1 MKENMKKTD
10 RWYRVPFVW
19 MVIVLP
25 LTAVV
30 GSFVSLALAIHSD
43 DGLVEDDYYKRGME
57 INRQL
62 DRDKAAAARGLEST
76 LDLDDAHHELRVRL
90 NARQGMAWPDNVT
103 LKLMHATRGGLDKT
117 ALLPRQPDGSY
128 RMPLPDFA
136 PGHWDVQIAAQDW
149 RLTGSLFVPRGERMV
164 TLRPALP

>member
-1 MKENMKKTD
+1 MKPTVQKNN

-19 MVIVLP
+19 MLIALP

-62 DRDKAAAARGLEST
+62 DRDKAAAAHGLEST
-76 LDLDDAHHELRVRL
+76 LDFDDAHHELQVRL
-90 NARQGMAWPDNVT
+90 NARQAMAWPDNIT
-103 LKLMHATRGGLDKT
+103 LKLMHATRAGLDKT
-117 ALLPRQPDGSY
+117 VLLPRQADGSY

-136 PGHWDVQIAAQDW
+136 PGHWNVQIAAQDW
-149 RLTGSLFVPRGERMV
+149 RLTGSLFVPRGERQLVM
-164 TLRPALP
+164 RPVSP

>member
-1 MKENMKKTD
+1 MNTTEGN

-19 MVIVLP
+19 LLIGLP

-76 LDLDDAHHELRVRL
+76 LDFDDAHHELRVRL
-90 NARQGMAWPDNVT
+90 NARQAMAWPDNVT
-103 LKLMHATRGGLDKT
+103 LKLMHATRAGLDKT
-117 ALLPRQPDGSY
+117 VLLPRQADGSY
-128 RMPLPDFA
+128 RMPLPDLA
-136 PGHWDVQIAAQDW
+136 PGHWNVQIAAQDW
-149 RLTGSLFVPRGERMV
+149 RLTGSLFVPRGERQLVM
-164 TLRPALP
+164 RPVSP

>member
-1 MKENMKKTD
+1 MKKTD
-10 RWYRVPFVW
+10 RWYQFPFVW
-19 MVIVLP
+19 MLIALP

-62 DRDKAAAARGLEST
+62 DRDKAAAAHGLTST
-76 LDLDDAHHELRVRL
+76 LDFDDAHHELRVRL
-90 NARQGMAWPDNVT
+90 AARQAIAWPDNIT

-117 ALLPRQPDGSY
+117 ALLPRQSDGSY
-128 RMPLPDFA
+128 RMPLPDLA

-149 RLTGSLFVPRGERMV
+149 RLTGSLFVPRGERV
-164 TLRPALP
+164 VLLRPVLP